1 MNPTKI
7 TLTNHSIRRSLERL
21 PNHLITTSYQT
32 NPHKYCKEL
41 TQLAKQA
48 LKSCITLEYLSNL
61 SEGELVQYN
70 LSGYELNLILTKT
83 GYSKSFSKDL
93 YYWYKNCVFIFYKGY
108 NSKNVVL
115 KTIID
120 LETFKTKR
128 YTTDIPC
135 ACHKGNIPCKDRVY
149 FNGRRYR

>member
-7 TLTNHSIRRSLERL
+7 TLTNHSIRRSIERL

-48 LKSCITLEYLSNL
+48 LKSCITLDYLSTL
-61 SEGELVQYN
+61 SEGELTQYN

-120 LETFKTKR
+120 LETFKNVSKDR
-128 YTTDIPC
+128 DIPC
-135 ACHKGNIPCKDRVY
+135 SKRIYYRH
-149 FNGRRYR
+149 RRYV

>member
-1 MNPTKI
+1 MKSLNPTKI
-7 TLTNHSIRRSLERL
+7 TLTTHSIRRSIERL
-21 PNHLITTSYQT
+21 PNHLITTQYQT

-48 LKSCITLEYLSNL
+48 LKSCITLDYLSTL
-61 SEGELVQYN
+61 PEGELTQYN

-115 KTIID
+115 KTIIN

-128 YTTDIPC
+128 HMEDFPC
-135 ACHKGNIPCKDRVY
+135 NKNKVY
-149 FNGRRYR
+149 FKGKRYV

>member
-1 MNPTKI
+1 MKFLNPTKI
-7 TLTNHSIRRSLERL
+7 TLTHHSIQRSIERL
-21 PNHLITTSYQT
+21 PNHLITTQYQT

-48 LKSCITLEYLSNL
+48 LKSCITLDYLSTL
-61 SEGELVQYN
+61 SEGELTQYN

-128 YTTDIPC
+128 HMEDFPC
-135 ACHKGNIPCKDRVY
+135 NKHKVY
-149 FNGRRYR
+149 FKGRRYV